1 MIKTLIGGIL
11 VGMANIIPGVSGGTM
26 MVILGIFN
34 RLMESIN
41 AVFSLNFKIIKKNLL
56 FIIMLLIGV
65 GIGLVLF
72 ANVLELAFAN
82 YPTQTMFCFIGMVAF
97 SVPILVK
104 QEMKSDRFEPL
115 PFVLGCAVVL
125 IMAFFAPEQ
134 VDEVIN
140 EFPQLS
146 ALYLLRMLFIGAIAG
161 GVMFIPG
168 VSGSMLLLIIGQYYL
183 FNSLVANVTTFR
195 LDVLVPVGVMGV
207 GIVLGIGLSSK
218 LTSMALTKNHSAT
231 MNVILG
237 LVVSSTLVLIPFD
250 ATYNIPV
257 ILGSLGTFIFGGVA
271 VTLLARLAR

>member
-41 AVFSLNFKIIKKNLL
+41 AVFSLDFKTIKKNLL

-82 YPTQTMFCFIGMVAF
+82 YPVQTMFCFIGMVAF

-104 QEMKSDRFEPL
+104 QEMKSDKFEPL

-125 IMAFFAPEQ
+125 VMAFFAPEQ
-134 VDEVIN
+134 GDEVIT

-146 ALYLLRMLFIGAIAG
+146 VLYLLRMLFIGAIAG

-218 LTSMALTKNHSAT
+218 LTSMALKKNHSAT

-250 ATYNIPV
+250 ATYTLFIA
-257 ILGSLGTFIFGGVA
+257 LTSALTFIFGGLA
-271 VTLLARLAR
+271 VTILARLAR